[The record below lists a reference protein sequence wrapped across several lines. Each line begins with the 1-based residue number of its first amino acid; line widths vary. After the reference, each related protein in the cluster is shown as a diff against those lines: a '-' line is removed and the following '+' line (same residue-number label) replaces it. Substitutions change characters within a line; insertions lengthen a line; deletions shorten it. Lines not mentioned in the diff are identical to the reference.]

1 MSLEGA
7 VTPMPSGK
15 YQRVLTHEGDWKSIC
30 LNCYLTAARASSEDA
45 LEHEEQKHVCSYTV
59 GVSPNSNRPA
69 A

>member
-1 MSLEGA
+1 MPLEGA

-30 LNCYLTAARASSEDA
+30 LKCYLTAARSRSEDA
-45 LEHEEQKHVCSYTV
+45 LARGELEHVCMSAF
-59 GVSPNSNRPA
+59 GLRDPA